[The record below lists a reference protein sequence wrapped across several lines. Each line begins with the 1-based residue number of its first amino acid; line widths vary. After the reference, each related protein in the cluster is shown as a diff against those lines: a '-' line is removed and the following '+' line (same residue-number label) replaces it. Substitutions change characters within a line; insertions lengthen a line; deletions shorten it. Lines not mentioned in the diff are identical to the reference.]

1 MRCAVDFWRGLIP
14 TVCANIYRAT
24 DFCPFSSSRLQRRQC
39 MVSNG
44 LSWQTICT
52 WARPVRYEYWLW
64 RDIRRKYVERFW
76 RKPFRLEG
84 LREAFERSRTKLC
97 SIQRRMPWCTLFAMS
112 AGAGN
117 VRESRLAVVTVPVGT
132 DQGSDEF
139 VRLSQLRK
147 LRECEQVAAVCYR
160 LGKGGIEFLLV
171 RTRGRGRWT
180 FPKGGAE
187 PGLTHAQAAALEAFE
202 EAGVHGR
209 IEETPF
215 ARYVR
220 RKRSGVRKSS
230 ERSCE
235 REFVINAH
243 LCQVLRLGPSQE
255 AKRDRTWF
263 SVEDAKQRLR
273 KGRKRE
279 DGVEFVRV
287 VERAVTR
294 IERLHGGVDTVEN
307 RGPSDWQLAEPP
319 RGAAGKD
326 PLQKVQFEAGEAPLV
341 PYIRRRLGI
350 VSQPCRPANSH
361 REVLPCEV
369 IQFSPSR
376 VLNRFSGVRKLKA
389 LGTGTKNG

>member
-1 MRCAVDFWRGLIP
+1 
-14 TVCANIYRAT
+14 
-24 DFCPFSSSRLQRRQC
+24 
-39 MVSNG
+39 
-44 LSWQTICT
+44 
-52 WARPVRYEYWLW
+52 
-64 RDIRRKYVERFW
+64 
-76 RKPFRLEG
+76 
-84 LREAFERSRTKLC
+84 
-97 SIQRRMPWCTLFAMS
+97 MS
-112 AGAGN
+112 AGATN
-117 VRESRLAVVTVPVGT
+117 VRDSRLAVVALPVET

-160 LGKGGIEFLLV
+160 VGNGGIEFLLV

-209 IEETPF
+209 IEEVSF

-230 ERSCE
+230 GRSCE

-243 LCQVLRLGPSQE
+243 LCQVLRLGPAQE
-255 AKRDRTWF
+255 AKRNRTWF
-263 SVEDAKQRLR
+263 SVADAKQRLR

-294 IERLHGGVDTVEN
+294 IERLHVGVDTADHQV
-307 RGPSDWQLAEPP
+307 PSDWRLVERQPGAP
-319 RGAAGKD
+319 RKD
-326 PLQKVQFEAGEAPLV
+326 PLQKVQFEAGEASLV
-341 PYIRRRLGI
+341 PYVGRRLGS
-350 VSQPCRPANSH
+350 VSQPSGPVVHAH
-361 REVLPCEV
+361 HEVLPCEV

-376 VLNRFSGVRKLKA
+376 VLNRLSGVRKPKA